1 MDYFSQY
8 GGHEASS
15 SINVPPRVE
24 SITDSSS
31 SESVSDTAGTSP
43 FLNAHQ
49 LPLPNF
55 SKTFTTEMLQPT
67 MQEEQNAFASTSAQ
81 PAYYPMPTAGY
92 MSFQAP
98 FSHNPSAPPSPPSAA
113 ALSQNPSPIPIPNP
127 STSMPVPMPMPLPE
141 LTPPVP
147 VTNDVRDSGVDFGIG
162 IRPPSQAAS
171 TAFIATEPPLF
182 RARSL
187 LGFAKSQ
194 SRLGFVRPRPPT
206 ATTVT
211 SESSSESDLDSDLNL
226 IQPHYHTWDE
236 STRALIEGLRPVME
250 SCIEIV
256 VRLIPTPQVS
266 SAGRLIRLPLGR
278 EEAVC
283 ASMEGTLRH
292 LWGCITLRPGC
303 ACPSEGEQEAL
314 SEGERGSDVCREF
327 HEAFERKLRRF
338 TTRMRTFHEQ
348 INRPRRMHRS
358 SFTERLLG
366 WQDAFDQWINRFE
379 RLNAYLRLRLAH
391 AHAKQIHLQL
401 EDERTVAAQIRSHE
415 NSEAGSASGRRSSQR
430 HRHHHELTIQQL
442 REDYDLAKGAL
453 LEAHKRSA
461 GLAWRRDGMG
471 QLVRDFGNWTIRDP
485 V

>member
-43 FLNAHQ
+43 FLNAQQ
-49 LPLPNF
+49 LPLPDF
-55 SKTFTTEMLQPT
+55 SKTFTTETLQPT

-81 PAYYPMPTAGY
+81 PAYYPMPAAGY

-98 FSHNPSAPPSPPSAA
+98 FSHNPSAPPSPPLAA
-113 ALSQNPSPIPIPNP
+113 ALSQTPSPVPIPNP
-127 STSMPVPMPMPLPE
+127 STSMPVPMPMPHPE
-141 LTPPVP
+141 FTPPVP
-147 VTNDVRDSGVDFGIG
+147 VTNDVRDSGVDFGLG

-171 TAFIATEPPLF
+171 TAVIATEPPLF

-303 ACPSEGEQEAL
+303 ACPSEREQEAL
-314 SEGERGSDVCREF
+314 PEGERGSDVCREF

-379 RLNAYLRLRLAH
+379 VCSNPL
-391 AHAKQIHLQL
+391 
-401 EDERTVAAQIRSHE
+401 
-415 NSEAGSASGRRSSQR
+415 
-430 HRHHHELTIQQL
+430 
-442 REDYDLAKGAL
+442 L
-453 LEAHKRSA
+453 LELLPS
-461 GLAWRRDGMG
+461 
-471 QLVRDFGNWTIRDP
+471 
-485 V
+485 